1 MKAKDLMS
9 LDVITVRI
17 DATAGEC
24 ADIMREYLI
33 SCLPV
38 INFDGKLVG
47 ILTSSDFGLTR
58 RTMPRGE
65 VFYTVLNSSANADT
79 VEKLTEELRATAIRD
94 VMAQPVITV
103 KETTP
108 VGVVV
113 MTMMERRVNHIPV
126 VKEDGEVVG
135 IITRHDLL
143 KMLAKE
149 AVAT

>member
-38 INFDGKLVG
+38 LNFDGKLVG

-58 RTMPRGE
+58 RTLPRGE

-79 VEKLTEELRATAIRD
+79 VEKLAEELRATAIRD

-108 VGVVV
+108 VGIVV

-149 AVAT
+149 AVVT

>member
-38 INFDGKLVG
+38 LNFDGKLVG

-58 RTMPRGE
+58 RTLPRGE

-79 VEKLTEELRATAIRD
+79 VEKLTEEIRATAIRD

-108 VGVVV
+108 VGIVV

-149 AVAT
+149 AAVT

>member
-38 INFDGKLVG
+38 LNFDGKLVG

-58 RTMPRGE
+58 RTLPRGE

-79 VEKLTEELRATAIRD
+79 VEKLAEELRATAIRD